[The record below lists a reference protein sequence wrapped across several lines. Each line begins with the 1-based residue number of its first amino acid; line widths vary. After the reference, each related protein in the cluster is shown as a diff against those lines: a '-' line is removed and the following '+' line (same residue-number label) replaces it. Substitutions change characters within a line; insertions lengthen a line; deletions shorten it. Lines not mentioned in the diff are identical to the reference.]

1 MNFNLCSFISSAELL
16 VSTGGTDKLELELA
30 AAAAALLFCCCIAMS
45 AETAVVPRSLSSA
58 RCAVAQSRA
67 GSKERKGRFSMEV
80 QYGVLHMEAVVA
92 VTKPMARKAHS
103 DHAAFHAASC
113 RVQACF

>member
-67 GSKERKGRFSMEV
+67 GSKERKGRFSQV
-80 QYGVLHMEAVVA
+80 GLTHF
-92 VTKPMARKAHS
+92 RKDTFRIQILYS
-103 DHAAFHAASC
+103 L
-113 RVQACF
+113 R